1 MDKYK
6 LELCFEGNVTV
17 ADPAVIFPYE
27 FAVMTNVY
35 LLFEQVLFST
45 DVVMAD
51 NIYVINVK
59 KSIILDFIIIKNC
72 LLFIFEKK

>member
-6 LELCFEGNVTV
+6 LELSFEANVTV
-17 ADPAVIFPYE
+17 ADPAVIFVSE

-45 DVVMAD
+45 VDVVMAD

-59 KSIILDFIIIKNC
+59 KSIILDFIIIKK
-72 LLFIFEKK
+72 LFVVYF